1 MKSTQ
6 QRRIGAFIIDVFIV
20 SVFVT
25 LTENMLSSVI
35 EAKSFALFG
44 IQFDLRI
51 GTSFLLYV
59 CYFIIFDLI
68 NNGITA
74 GKLIFGIKVVHEDE
88 TQISKGVR
96 VKRSLLKIISII
108 ILPLSILLFLF
119 SDYFTI
125 QDYYSRTLTVRK
137 S

>member
-20 SVFVT
+20 TVFVT
-25 LTENMLSSVI
+25 FTENLLSSTI
-35 EAKSFALFG
+35 EAKNFDLFG

-74 GKLIFGIKVVHEDE
+74 GKLIFGIKVVHKDE
-88 TQISKGVR
+88 TEISKGVSI
-96 VKRSLLKIISII
+96 KRSLLKITSII